1 MFNIKK
7 NKNKKPVGLV
17 ILDGVGQVE
26 ASEGNAVKL
35 ANTPNLDK
43 WTKEYPNIL
52 MNASGEFVGLPKGQ
66 MGNSEVG
73 HMNIG
78 AGRIVYQSL
87 ALINK
92 EIDTKEI
99 YENKTLNNAIDFA
112 KEKGSKVHVLGLVS
126 DGGVH
131 SHINHIIEVI
141 KMFQDKGIETY
152 LHAFTDGRDVAPK
165 SVLEF
170 ADPIIKN
177 NIRLASISGRYYAMD
192 RDKRW
197 ERVQLAY
204 DAIVNAKG
212 NSFTK
217 AKNYIEEQY
226 KLGHTDEFVIPAFNK
241 NFSVKVEENDVVII
255 VNFRPDRAREI
266 AHMIRESKTEIT
278 KYDYQSPEGRVKN
291 VKLLTMREFAGIDA
305 EVIYPNTEL
314 KNVLGEV
321 LEDNKVVQMR
331 AAETEKYPHVTFF
344 LDGGKEIPKKH
355 EKRILVDSPKVATY
369 DLAPEM
375 SARPLTDKIIENL
388 DNVEALII
396 NYAQPDMVGHT
407 GVIPAVIKSV
417 EVADEM
423 LGKLYEEIVVKR
435 EGILIITA
443 DHGNAD
449 EMLNEKGEIVTK
461 HSTNPVQVLLTSH
474 DFEFKNKFKNGVVAK
489 LGDLA
494 PTLLTLLNIKIP
506 KEMEGEVLINEK
518 K

>member
-7 NKNKKPVGLV
+7 NKKPVGLI
-17 ILDGVGQVE
+17 ILDGVGQTE
-26 ASEGNAVKL
+26 ASKGNAVKL
-35 ANTPNLDK
+35 AKTPNLDK
-43 WTKEYPNIL
+43 WTKEYPSIL

-92 EIDTKEI
+92 EIETKKI
-99 YENKTLNNAIDFA
+99 YENETLKKAIDFA
-112 KEKGSKVHVLGLVS
+112 KNNNSSIHILGLVS

-131 SHINHIIEVI
+131 SHINHIIEVA
-141 KMFQDKGIETY
+141 KMFQKKELKTY

-165 SVLEF
+165 SALEF
-170 ADPIIKN
+170 VEPIIKN
-177 NIRLASISGRYYAMD
+177 NINIASISGRYYAMD

-212 NSFTK
+212 NHFTK
-217 AKNYIEEQY
+217 VEDYINDQY
-226 KLGHTDEFVIPAFNK
+226 NENNTDEFIVPAYNETL
-241 NFSVKVEENDVVII
+241 SVKVKDNDVVII

-266 AHMIRESKTEIT
+266 AHMIKESNVDVT
-278 KYDYQSPEGRVKN
+278 KYDYESPEGRLTN
-291 VKLLTMREFAGIDA
+291 VKLLTMREFAGINA
-305 EVIYPNTEL
+305 EVIYPNLEL

-321 LEDNKVVQMR
+321 LEENKIVQMR

-344 LDGGKEIPKKH
+344 LDGGREIPKKH

-375 SARPLTDKIIENL
+375 SARPLTDKIIKNL
-388 DNVEALII
+388 DDVEALII

-407 GVIPAVIKSV
+407 GVIPAVIKAV

-449 EMLNEKGEIVTK
+449 EMLDKDGNVVTK

-474 DFEFKNKFKNGVVAK
+474 DYEFKEKFKNNLVAK

-494 PTLLTLLNIKIP
+494 PTLLTLLKVKIP
-506 KEMEGEVLINEK
+506 KEMEGEVLIDEK
-518 K
+518 R